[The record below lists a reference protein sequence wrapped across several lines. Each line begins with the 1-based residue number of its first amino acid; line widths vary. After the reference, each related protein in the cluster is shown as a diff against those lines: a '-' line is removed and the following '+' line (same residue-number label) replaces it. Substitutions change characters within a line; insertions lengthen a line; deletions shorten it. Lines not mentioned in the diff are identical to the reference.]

1 MRPEELN
8 LTSTEYLDPGGLP
21 LRVIRRDPEG
31 EFPLHRHDFSE
42 LVVICG
48 GGGTHLA
55 YGEQLQLRPGDVF
68 LIGAP
73 GPRHGFCDTDA
84 LSLCN
89 ILFDR
94 KRLGEA
100 IPPPAYPVF
109 AELGQLELTP
119 HGGIPLRLDRD
130 ELDRVTKL
138 LRDLEYEQDHAREY
152 SAVAL
157 VSRFILL
164 IVELARARERRDRNG
179 TASREPRRGGE
190 KLSGILMQLAEHP
203 ERDYPL
209 HALNRALCVSES
221 TLLRL
226 FRRRTGMSPHEYL
239 MQLRL
244 KKAAALLLG
253 SDLAVSEVASECGFS
268 DSNYFCRRFR
278 RYAQMPPSEFRRRK
292 RP

>member
-1 MRPEELN
+1 MKLQGLN
-8 LTSTEYLDPGGLP
+8 LTATEYLDPEGLP

-48 GGGTHLA
+48 GSGTHLA
-55 YGEQLQLRPGDVF
+55 YGEQLRLRPGDVF
-68 LIGAP
+68 LIDAP

-94 KRLGEA
+94 RKLGEA
-100 IPPPAYPVF
+100 IPPQAYPVF
-109 AELGQLELTP
+109 AELGSLELAP
-119 HGGIPLRLDRD
+119 SGEIPLHLESE
-130 ELDRVTKL
+130 ELDAVMKL
-138 LRDLEYEQDHAREY
+138 LRELEYEQDHAREF

-164 IVELARARERRDRNG
+164 LVELARARSRRAGHGAAIRD
-179 TASREPRRGGE
+179 PRRGDE
-190 KLSGILMQLAEHP
+190 KLSGVLMQLAEHP
-203 ERDYPL
+203 ERNYPL
-209 HALNRALCVSES
+209 RALARALCVSKS
-221 TLLRL
+221 TLLRR

-239 MQLRL
+239 MRLRL

-253 SDLAVSEVASECGFS
+253 SELAVSEVADACGFS

-278 RYAQMPPSEFRRRK
+278 RYAQMPPSEFRRR
-292 RP
+292 P

>member
-8 LTSTEYLDPGGLP
+8 LTSMEYLDPEGLP

-48 GGGTHLA
+48 GVGTHLA

-73 GPRHGFCDTDA
+73 GPRHGFCDTDE

-100 IPPPAYPVF
+100 LPPQAYPVF
-109 AELGQLELTP
+109 AGLGQLELTP
-119 HGGIPLRLDRD
+119 SGGIPLHLDKE
-130 ELDRVTKL
+130 ELERVTDL
-138 LRDLEYEQDHAREY
+138 LRDLEYEQARARDY

-164 IVELARARERRDRNG
+164 IVELARALDRRAC
-179 TASREPRRGGE
+179 TALPDPRRGGE
-190 KLSGILMQLAEHP
+190 KLSGVLMQLAEHP
-203 ERDYPL
+203 ERDCPL
-209 HALNRALCVSES
+209 HALARALCVSES

-253 SDLAVSEVASECGFS
+253 SELAVSEVASECGFS

-278 RYAQMPPSEFRRRK
+278 RYAGMPPSEFRRRK
-292 RP
+292 RQ

>member
-8 LTSTEYLDPGGLP
+8 LTSTEYLDPEGLP
-21 LRVIRRDPEG
+21 LRLIRRDPEG

-55 YGEQLQLRPGDVF
+55 YGEQLPLRPGDVF
-68 LIGAP
+68 LIDAP
-73 GPRHGFCDTDA
+73 GPRHGFCDTEKLA
-84 LSLCN
+84 LCN

-94 KRLGEA
+94 RRLGEA
-100 IPPPAYPVF
+100 LPPQAYPVF
-109 AELGQLELTP
+109 AELGKLELTP
-119 HGGIPLRLDRD
+119 TGGIPLHLEPE
-130 ELDRVTKL
+130 ELDAVLKL

-164 IVELARARERRDRNG
+164 TVELARVRARRAGSAGAVRV
-179 TASREPRRGGE
+179 PHRGGE
-190 KLSGILMQLAEHP
+190 KLSGVLMQLAEHP

-209 HALNRALCVSES
+209 HALARSLCVSES
-221 TLLRL
+221 TLQRL

-253 SDLAVSEVASECGFS
+253 SELAVSEVADACGFS

-278 RYAQMPPSEFRRRK
+278 RYAKMPPLEFRRRK

>member
-1 MRPEELN
+1 MRPEEMN
-8 LTSTEYLDPGGLP
+8 LTATEYLDPEGLP
-21 LRVIRRDPEG
+21 LRLIRRDPEG

-55 YGEQLQLRPGDVF
+55 YGEQLPLRPGDVF

-73 GPRHGFCDTDA
+73 GPRHGFCDTAA

-100 IPPPAYPVF
+100 IPPQAYPVF

-119 HGGIPLRLDRD
+119 SGGIPLHLDKE
-130 ELDRVTKL
+130 ELERVTKL
-138 LRDLEYEQDHAREY
+138 LRDLEYEQAHAKDY

-164 IVELARARERRDRNG
+164 IVELARARGRHAGAAIRD
-179 TASREPRRGGE
+179 PRRGGE
-190 KLSGILMQLAEHP
+190 KLSGVLMQLAEHP

-209 HALNRALCVSES
+209 RALARALCVSTS
-221 TLLRL
+221 TLQRL

-244 KKAAALLLG
+244 KKAEALLLG
-253 SDLAVSEVASECGFS
+253 SELAVSEVASECGFS

-278 RYAQMPPSEFRRRK
+278 RYGQMPPSEFRRRK
-292 RP
+292 RQ